1 MAVAFDTLKAATRL
15 REEAGF
21 DERQARV
28 LVATFA
34 EGIGESLATK
44 EDLGNTETAL
54 RNEIRALRK
63 DLESTEAT
71 LRTDLE
77 NTEATLRTDLG
88 NTETALRT
96 DMANA
101 EAALR
106 KDLENTATALRKDLE
121 STKTALQGQMRELEQ
136 RMTVRLGAMIAAAMG
151 IAVALI
157 KLLP

>member
-54 RNEIRALRK
+54 RTDMANAEATLRK
-63 DLESTEAT
+63 DLENTETA

-77 NTEATLRTDLG
+77 NTKA
-88 NTETALRT
+88 ALRT

-106 KDLENTATALRKDLE
+106 KDLENTAT
-121 STKTALQGQMRELEQ
+121 TLQGQMRELEQ

>member
-44 EDLGNTETAL
+44 EDLANT
-54 RNEIRALRK
+54 
-63 DLESTEAT
+63 
-71 LRTDLE
+71 
-77 NTEATLRTDLG
+77 G
-88 NTETALRT
+88 
-96 DMANA
+96 
-101 EAALR
+101 AALR
-106 KDLENTATALRKDLE
+106 KDLENTETAMLGR
-121 STKTALQGQMRELEQ
+121 MRELEQ
-136 RMTVRLGAMIAAAMG
+136 RMTVRLGAMIAAAAG